1 MSKEI
6 VKSSRTGKS
15 GGKFVQTTELCI
27 AKSVRMKRDKITD
40 LLKLDLDQKLQ
51 LSEVDLIETNSS
63 STSPSHE
70 LRLEIS
76 HSLNEYGA
84 SSESLKH
91 QLKTEVLSALKL
103 HLNPGRD
110 LPIVQTMTCGDWSHC
125 FNKVYTQ
132 KLTQKLSDSV
142 YRLNG
147 CVQTH
152 FNEKT
157 VKTLSIRDQ
166 YVFNKHKD
174 DLKLTIE
181 HEIMEIRKVL
191 HVAVGEFL
199 GVVEHCEGL
208 SCAESFSKL
217 CLSEFRSCATKSVAA
232 SGGDL
237 LAVSNLYEATKSV
250 VPLLNTGN
258 KRYNQNY
265 LEKRIAEV
273 PAKEKELES
282 TIIRKRAAS
291 AVTVERRSDAA
302 AVVAVNKSV
311 ASVRERVSKCTS
323 LSNMTVPA
331 TSVDK
336 PKKARRVPADIV
348 SPPPRNSESVDKD
361 IDKLFER
368 KEYFHEVSR
377 SKRPSGDLKQHCM
390 LLSKKVMYAFGDCV
404 DGNETATEENI
415 MIYLH
420 YVLCDAADEIF
431 NSVYDEKLANP
442 YEMFTPLHN
451 NSEKPSQNDYMRRS
465 ANASYSNNSRL
476 RNVIEN
482 IKYMLLQDKVINLQ
496 TFFTSG
502 SGEEFSIT
510 LLLALL
516 SCKRQQDHFD
526 FDPVLYAP
534 HEVYEDVDDN
544 NIGTYLNFNGASLFI
559 NFDWFEW
566 QSLDLDEIDL
576 DPKAGK
582 DEFRKLW
589 MRPMSILVI
598 NGNLKHAGS
607 ANKSGKVIR
616 KFFLYLDPCGTS
628 RRDAV
633 LREQENCS
641 SKKSKEKLGNYIFFD
656 QYSKIAE

>member
-1 MSKEI
+1 MSKEV
-6 VKSSRTGKS
+6 VKSSRTGQT
-15 GGKFVQTTELCI
+15 GGKFVQRTEL
-27 AKSVRMKRDKITD
+27 SNRTD
-40 LLKLDLDQKLQ
+40 VLNFDFDQELQ
-51 LSEVDLIETNSS
+51 LAEVDLNESQCPSTSS
-63 STSPSHE
+63 SSA

-76 HSLNEYGA
+76 QTLNQFGLN
-84 SSESLKH
+84 SESLKH
-91 QLKTEVLSALKL
+91 QLKSDVLSALKL
-103 HLNPGRD
+103 HLNPD
-110 LPIVQTMTCGDWSHC
+110 LDIPVVQTMSCGDWFHC
-125 FNKVYTQ
+125 FNELYTQ
-132 KLTQKLSDSV
+132 KLYQKLNSSV

-147 CVQTH
+147 TVQTH
-152 FNEKT
+152 FNET
-157 VKTLSIRDQ
+157 CVKNLTIGDQ

-174 DLKLTIE
+174 NLKLTIE
-181 HEIMEIRKVL
+181 HEVVEVRKVL

-199 GVVEHCEGL
+199 GLVEHCEGL

-217 CLSEFRSCATKSVAA
+217 CLSEFRSYAAKSVVVA
-232 SGGDL
+232 SGGDML
-237 LAVSNLYEATKSV
+237 GISNLFEATKSV
-250 VPLLNTGN
+250 VPLLNTKN
-258 KRYNQNY
+258 KRYNRNY

-273 PAKEKELES
+273 PAKEKELQS
-282 TIIRKRAAS
+282 AIVRKRMAA
-291 AVTVERRSDAA
+291 AVTVERRSDVA
-302 AVVAVNKSV
+302 AVAAVNK
-311 ASVRERVSKCTS
+311 SVRERVSKCTS

-331 TSVDK
+331 TAVDK
-336 PKKARRVPADIV
+336 PKAKRLTRDI

-390 LLSKKVMYAFGDCV
+390 LLSKKVMYDFRDCV
-404 DGNETATEENI
+404 GESATLSEENL
-415 MIYLH
+415 MVYLH
-420 YVLCDAADEIF
+420 YVLFDAADEIF
-431 NSVYDEKLANP
+431 KSVYDEKLANP
-442 YEMFTPLHN
+442 YEKFTPLHN

-465 ANASYSNNSRL
+465 ANSSYCNNSRL

-510 LLLALL
+510 LLLALV

-607 ANKSGKVIR
+607 ANKSGKVIK
-616 KFFLYLDPCGTS
+616 KFFLYLDPCGKS
-628 RRDAV
+628 RRDSV
-633 LREQENCS
+633 LKAKENS
-641 SKKSKEKLGNYIFFD
+641 SKKGEETSGNYIFFD